1 MFEALSFLTVLSA
14 APATLKFVSDALDF
28 WSKVKALRLQKP
40 ARPLIEGDTFTKV
53 EKRQLE
59 AMYAAVDRSRPVAA
73 DIAARALRFYLFVA
87 GLLVAGL
94 IAASAALA
102 WIPTTGWLIGGIL
115 GILIGGP
122 LLIEALPSPV
132 PDLVP
137 VLNDARI
144 TKRAEEISRSL
155 RAAWH
160 EVSTTAQVSV
170 RAAGVSIPER
180 VFLDLYF
187 RAAALIRVL
196 ECGLLVADLEKSIS
210 TVHETLTG
218 RVFETGLGIIERL
231 AREGQLDNVEDRR
244 TVLSREFSGA
254 GLGDLVEPALVG
266 DDFFRSDFRFL
277 AMNRH
282 NLRKHLEN
290 YWSSKSRRW

>member
-1 MFEALSFLTVLSA
+1 
-14 APATLKFVSDALDF
+14 
-28 WSKVKALRLQKP
+28 
-40 ARPLIEGDTFTKV
+40 
-53 EKRQLE
+53 
-59 AMYAAVDRSRPVAA
+59 
-73 DIAARALRFYLFVA
+73 
-87 GLLVAGL
+87 
-94 IAASAALA
+94 
-102 WIPTTGWLIGGIL
+102 
-115 GILIGGP
+115 
-122 LLIEALPSPV
+122 
-132 PDLVP
+132 

-160 EVSTTAQVSV
+160 EVRTTAQVSV

-244 TVLSREFSGA
+244 TVH
-254 GLGDLVEPALVG
+254 LVEPALVG

-277 AMNRH
+277 AMNRD